1 MTVEQVCDAIVKND
15 LVSPSIAVETVLEA
29 VLTIALNESHNYE
42 PETAVIRII
51 NHLRDK
57 SAYARIRFRAT

>member
-1 MTVEQVCDAIVKND
+1 MTVEQVCDAIIKND
-15 LVSPSIAVETVLEA
+15 LANPAIAVEAVLEA
-29 VLTIALNESHNYE
+29 VLTIALIESHNHE